1 MRRASLGGVAL
12 IAATGLLMTIS
23 PAASAAPVGSHQ
35 VQTGSKA
42 PQGPATGSR
51 LPSGE
56 VAPQSSPL
64 HVLNGYVTF
73 SNSGYSIDAPASVL
87 KQVPATQL
95 AQLRSYVADVN
106 ANIRSGKLAMS
117 PEGVAVPTNVL
128 TDEIGQST
136 GQTGHPSPN
145 ATWRGRHGY
154 IKTHWYGVEVGLD
167 SWLTNKV
174 EGGFWTGAGISG
186 LVAALGG
193 GPYAAAVAA
202 ALGVIAGGIQ
212 VCQHQN
218 GWTYIYWVG
227 GIGAG
232 GFVCNPFG

>member
-1 MRRASLGGVAL
+1 MKRASLGGVAL
-12 IAATGLLMTIS
+12 IAATGLLMTVS
-23 PAASAAPVGSHQ
+23 PVASAAPVSPQQ
-35 VQTGSKA
+35 VQVGAKA
-42 PQGPATGSR
+42 QIGQATGSR

-56 VAPQSSPL
+56 LAPASSPL

-73 SNSGYSIDAPASVL
+73 STSGYAIDAPASVL
-87 KQVPATQL
+87 KQVPAAQL

-106 ANIRSGKLAMS
+106 ANIKSGKLAMS
-117 PEGVAVPTNVL
+117 PEGVAVPTDAL
-128 TDEIGQST
+128 TDEAGPST
-136 GQTGHPSPN
+136 GGTGHPSPN

-193 GPYAAAVAA
+193 GPYAGAVAA

-227 GIGAG
+227 TIGAG

>member
-1 MRRASLGGVAL
+1 MHDRPRW
-12 IAATGLLMTIS
+12 
-23 PAASAAPVGSHQ
+23 AAPRAPDRELR
-35 VQTGSKA
+35 TEAA
-42 PQGPATGSR
+42 PQAAELQARPGR
-51 LPSGE
+51 
-56 VAPQSSPL
+56 
-64 HVLNGYVTF
+64 
-73 SNSGYSIDAPASVL
+73 
-87 KQVPATQL
+87 
-95 AQLRSYVADVN
+95 R
-106 ANIRSGKLAMS
+106 
-117 PEGVAVPTNVL
+117 
-128 TDEIGQST
+128 
-136 GQTGHPSPN
+136 
-145 ATWRGRHGY
+145 WRGRHGY

-193 GPYAAAVAA
+193 GPYAGAVAA